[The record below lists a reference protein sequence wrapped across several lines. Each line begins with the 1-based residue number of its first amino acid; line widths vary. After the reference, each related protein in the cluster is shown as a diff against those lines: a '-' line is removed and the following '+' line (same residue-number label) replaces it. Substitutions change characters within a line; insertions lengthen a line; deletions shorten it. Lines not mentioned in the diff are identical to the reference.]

1 MGKSILAAI
10 FAAILASI
18 VTTLVMTSIADD
30 QAQTVEARLTEA
42 EARADRAETQVA
54 TALDRIDRFGSRV
67 QQAERTAGEAQRNAA
82 AAAQASG
89 ATPTDTASALV
100 APDGTTYISRAE
112 IEKLL
117 DERGAIVSEP
127 GQFTPPPP
135 RITLAEA
142 AEKLGLTAAQEAS
155 LAVAFRDAQQEMI
168 NMVFGNRSIEDVKAE
183 LARIEDDPDAQAD
196 MVQRALMRGFS
207 NAGKFVT
214 FEKRMR
220 KKVDGILGVD
230 QAQEFRAL
238 NVKTVDDGLEDVFEK
253 LFDN

>member
-42 EARADRAETQVA
+42 EARAERTETHVA
-54 TALDRIDRFGSRV
+54 TALGRIDRFSRRV

-89 ATPTDTASALV
+89 ATPTDASAALV

-117 DERGAIVSEP
+117 DERGALVAGP
-127 GQFTPPPP
+127 GQSAPPPP

-183 LARIEDDPDAQAD
+183 LARIEDDPDAQAE

-207 NAGKFVT
+207 NAGKFMT